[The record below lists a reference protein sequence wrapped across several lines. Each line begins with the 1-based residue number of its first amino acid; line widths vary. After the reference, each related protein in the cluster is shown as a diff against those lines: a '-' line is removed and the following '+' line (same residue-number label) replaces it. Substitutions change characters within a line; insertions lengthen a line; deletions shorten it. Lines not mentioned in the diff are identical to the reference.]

1 MSGESQETRVKITN
15 PQGFHI
21 RPMSAF
27 AETAGRFESSIT
39 VLKDNLSVN
48 GKSIWELMMLAA
60 EHGTVLT
67 LRAQGSD
74 AAEALAALVQVINTT
89 FTDDE
94 NAQH

>member
-1 MSGESQETRVKITN
+1 MSGEPQETKVKITN

-27 AETAGRFESSIT
+27 AETAGRFKSSIT

-60 EHGTVLT
+60 EHGTELT
-67 LRAQGSD
+67 LRAHGAD
-74 AAEALAALVQVINTT
+74 AAEALAALVQVVNTT

-94 NAQH
+94 NAQQ